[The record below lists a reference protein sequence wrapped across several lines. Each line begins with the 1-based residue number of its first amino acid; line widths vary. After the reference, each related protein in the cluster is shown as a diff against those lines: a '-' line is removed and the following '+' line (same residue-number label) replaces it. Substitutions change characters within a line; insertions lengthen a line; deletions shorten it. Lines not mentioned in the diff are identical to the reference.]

1 MNKKVR
7 PEELG
12 YLFVVGGPGK
22 SGSSTISQMLTN
34 RFSLKRVYA
43 GEILR
48 DILSDLGFPSIESAY
63 NEGNMKKVMEIDKKL
78 DEYLVKVSKTKDV
91 LIESKVFGALA
102 KKKDIPVTVSI
113 WLTASLHTRVL
124 RSFDKIGMKKPLEKI
139 KRYFRI
145 RKDLAYRERF
155 DRGRYMQLYGV
166 DTAKPRRYFDIV
178 LNTSHMDEKK
188 AFKLILELLKDGGY
202 IKE

>member
-1 MNKKVR
+1 M
-7 PEELG
+7 
-12 YLFVVGGPGK
+12 
-22 SGSSTISQMLTN
+22 
-34 RFSLKRVYA
+34 
-43 GEILR
+43 
-48 DILSDLGFPSIESAY
+48 
-63 NEGNMKKVMEIDKKL
+63 
-78 DEYLVKVSKTKDV
+78 
-91 LIESKVFGALA
+91 FGALA

-188 AFKLILELLKDGGY
+188 TFKLILELLKDGGY